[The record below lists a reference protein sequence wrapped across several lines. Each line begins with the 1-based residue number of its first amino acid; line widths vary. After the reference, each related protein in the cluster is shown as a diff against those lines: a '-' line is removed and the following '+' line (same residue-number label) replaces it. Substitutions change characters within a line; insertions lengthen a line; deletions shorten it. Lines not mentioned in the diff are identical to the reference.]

1 MEHIDWLGG
10 FGFTNEPVKADRDV
24 DVDHTLRMVIE
35 ARRRVYPHT
44 YLLYVQTDRVPGL
57 RRSLDPAKS
66 PGGWIE

>member
-24 DVDHTLRMVIE
+24 DVDHSPLIVFQD
-35 ARRRVYPHT
+35 RREMYPHT
-44 YLLYVQTDRVPGL
+44 CMLYVQTDRVPGL

-66 PGGWIE
+66 PEEWIE